1 MKTQNAL
8 IILIISLFIIS
19 CNQPTSNKATNTP
32 EITDEVLTK
41 LESEIYQEEG
51 NMDTQKAVKLLK
63 AYETQI
69 KNNKEKEFQSKYIF
83 NAANLAMN
91 LNKPQTALRYFEQ
104 YLSAYPNDK
113 KAEQALFLK
122 AFLLDNSIKN
132 LDAAKA
138 AYQEFIRKYPE
149 SDFADDAEASLKY
162 LGKSPEE
169 LIKEFE
175 ANNK

>member
-1 MKTQNAL
+1 MKIRITL
-8 IILIISLFIIS
+8 ISLIISLFIIS
-19 CNQPTSNKATNTP
+19 CNQPTDKVTTTP
-32 EITDEVLTK
+32 KITDELLTK
-41 LESEIYQEEG
+41 LESEIYQAEG
-51 NMDTQKAVKLLK
+51 TMDTQKAVKLLK

-69 KNNKEKEFQSKYIF
+69 EKKENEEHQSEYIF
-83 NAANLAMN
+83 KAANLAMN

-104 YLSAYPNDK
+104 FLSAYPNDE

-132 LDAAKA
+132 LEAAKA
-138 AYQEFIRKYPE
+138 TYEEFIRKYPK
-149 SDFADDAEASLKY
+149 SDFADDAAASLKF